1 MSRSKLRP
9 LFMAFAKEAFRNKIE
24 VFFTLFFPLL
34 FLILFGFFFSGS
46 DGFNKPGLGL
56 FQSGEFDIK
65 PIIEETG
72 AWYLVMFDSE
82 EGLQAAV
89 EKGEVL
95 LGVSFDGKNM
105 KYSYQEGDLSQR
117 STITMAQS
125 SLTAAVEKRLN
136 NARSIITL
144 QKVPETAG
152 RVTATNADYT
162 MSGVIAISLLSA
174 GMFSVISVFGRYRKR
189 GVLKRFKITPVKPL
203 TFVFGSTLTR
213 FMVSFI
219 SILLILVAS
228 TVLFK
233 TTFDVNWPLFI
244 ISIIS
249 STLGMMALGLFLT
262 LIFKNPET
270 ADTAASILMVI
281 MIFLAGIY
289 FPIAFLPNYLR
300 VVSSM
305 LPVKYVAEL
314 IRHSL
319 GIEVIP
325 LINFIILNVA
335 LSLSGILL
343 LYFTG
348 RRYLKAV

>member
-1 MSRSKLRP
+1 
-9 LFMAFAKEAFRNKIE
+9 
-24 VFFTLFFPLL
+24 
-34 FLILFGFFFSGS
+34 
-46 DGFNKPGLGL
+46 
-56 FQSGEFDIK
+56 
-65 PIIEETG
+65 
-72 AWYLVMFDSE
+72 
-82 EGLQAAV
+82 
-89 EKGEVL
+89 
-95 LGVSFDGKNM
+95 
-105 KYSYQEGDLSQR
+105 
-117 STITMAQS
+117 
-125 SLTAAVEKRLN
+125 
-136 NARSIITL
+136 
-144 QKVPETAG
+144 
-152 RVTATNADYT
+152 
-162 MSGVIAISLLSA
+162 
-174 GMFSVISVFGRYRKR
+174 
-189 GVLKRFKITPVKPL
+189 
-203 TFVFGSTLTR
+203 
-213 FMVSFI
+213 MVSFI